1 MFNDLE
7 TFEPVLRRC
16 SGSMRVDSCR
26 MKEEVQQGERMDALR
41 KELQLRVEEVEL
53 LAGQCKRLKAYV
65 AEEREKR
72 RQL

>member
-1 MFNDLE
+1 
-7 TFEPVLRRC
+7 
-16 SGSMRVDSCR
+16 MRVDSCR